1 MTGDVLVLR
10 YATALIELSEEEKV
24 QAEIGSQLSDF
35 ASACGQGDLMKV
47 LLDPSCSQTDK
58 AAILGDVAAKLKLSD
73 LFKNFLMVL
82 LENKRLGLIAA
93 INEAFQALFDEKAG
107 RVKAEVVLPY
117 EPDKAESEEIRI
129 GLEKATG
136 KDVVMDV
143 TVDPELIGGVVAKV
157 GSLVYDGS
165 VRTQLEN
172 IKNNIMR
179 G

>member
-24 QAEIGSQLSDF
+24 QAEIDSQLADF
-35 ASACGQGDLMKV
+35 ASACGQGDLGKV
-47 LLDPSCSQTDK
+47 LVDPSCSQADK
-58 AAILGDVAAKLKLSD
+58 AAIIDAVAAKLKLSD
-73 LFKNFLMVL
+73 LFKNFVMVL
-82 LENKRLGLIAA
+82 LENKRLGLIAD
-93 INEAFQALFDEKAG
+93 INEAFQALFDERAG
-107 RVKAEVVLPY
+107 RVKAEVILPY

>member
-10 YATALIELSEEEKV
+10 YATALIELSEEEKI
-24 QAEIGSQLSDF
+24 QAEVGSQLADF
-35 ASACGQGDLMKV
+35 AGACGDGELRKV
-47 LLDPSCSQTDK
+47 LLDPSCSHADK
-58 AAILGDVAAKLKLSD
+58 AAILGDVAGKLKLSD
-73 LFKNFLMVL
+73 LLKNFVMVL
-82 LENKRLGLIAA
+82 LENKRLALVAA

-107 RVKAEVVLPY
+107 RVKAEVVLPF
-117 EPDKAESEEIRI
+117 EPDKAESEEIRK
-129 GLEKATG
+129 GLERATG